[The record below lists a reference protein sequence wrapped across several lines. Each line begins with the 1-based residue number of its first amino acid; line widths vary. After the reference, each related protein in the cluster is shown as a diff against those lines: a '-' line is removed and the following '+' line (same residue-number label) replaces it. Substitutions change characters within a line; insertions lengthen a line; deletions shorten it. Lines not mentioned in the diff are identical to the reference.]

1 MTGLQLTWFW
11 LVGFFVIG
19 YTVLAGFDLGLSMLA
34 LPARDARERK
44 AMLAG
49 IGPFWDGNE
58 VWLIGAG
65 ALLFAVF
72 PPVYAAL
79 FSGFYVL
86 FMLAL
91 LGLIIRAVSI
101 EFARA
106 TTSPAA
112 QTGWIITAGASAVL
126 SSFLFGVVVGNVLR
140 GIPLSAQGVFTG
152 TQWELLNPFALLVGV
167 LNLAMIV
174 THGALYLA
182 WKGEGRLA
190 AGARAA
196 AQGAWALYLALVL
209 AVMVM
214 AAVWYPHLTRNFT
227 AAPALW
233 LAPVLVVGIIFAAG
247 IFNLR
252 RRGALAF
259 FSSALGIVLLLGT
272 VALALFPLIVPAN
285 NPGLSLTI
293 TNSSASQLSLLAM
306 LIITLIG
313 MPGVILYTAWVY
325 LTFGGKIS
333 EESGY

>member
-1 MTGLQLTWFW
+1 MTALQITWFW
-11 LVGFFVIG
+11 LLGFFVIG

-34 LPARDARERK
+34 LSARDVRERR

-49 IGPFWDGNE
+49 LGPFWDGNE

-91 LGLIIRAVSI
+91 LGLIVRAVSI
-101 EFARA
+101 EFARTA
-106 TTSPAA
+106 SPVGL
-112 QTGWIITAGASAVL
+112 TVWMVMAGLGAVL
-126 SSFLFGVVVGNVLR
+126 STFLFGVVVGNVLH
-140 GIPLSAQGVFTG
+140 GVPLDVRGVFTG

-167 LNLAMIV
+167 LNLAMIA

-190 AGARAA
+190 TKARAA
-196 AQGAWALYLALVL
+196 AQGSWALYLALAVV
-209 AVMVM
+209 VMVM
-214 AAVWYPHLTRNFT
+214 AAVWYPHLTRNYT
-227 AAPALW
+227 EVPALW
-233 LAPVLVVGIIFAAG
+233 LAPVLTLGLIFAAG
-247 IFNLR
+247 AFNLR
-252 RRGALAF
+252 RRGARAFYSSVLAIT
-259 FSSALGIVLLLGT
+259 ALLGT
-272 VALALFPLIVPAN
+272 LALTLFPILVPAL
-285 NPGLSLTI
+285 NPALTLTI
-293 TNSSASQLSLLAM
+293 RNASSSHLSLLAM

-313 MPGVILYTAWVY
+313 MPIVIGYTAWVY
-325 LTFGGKIS
+325 RAFGGRIG